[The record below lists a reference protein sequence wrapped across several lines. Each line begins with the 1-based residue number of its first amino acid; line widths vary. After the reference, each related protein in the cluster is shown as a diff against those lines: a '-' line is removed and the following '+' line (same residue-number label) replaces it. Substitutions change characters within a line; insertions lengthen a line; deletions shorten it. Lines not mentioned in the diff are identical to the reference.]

1 VELQRL
7 IWLFFGFSGRIDR
20 RAFALAGILLYLIRG
35 YPVYRMAMAG
45 GVEEEIAYW
54 FGILLWIFGALLIS
68 HLALCAKRLHDF
80 GYSGWFGLLF
90 MVGDIFVFLIL
101 CMPNSTVGPN
111 KYGPRPNASA
121 GG

>member
-1 VELQRL
+1 M
-7 IWLFFGFSGRIDR
+7 
-20 RAFALAGILLYLIRG
+20 
-35 YPVYRMAMAG
+35 YRMAMAG

-101 CMPNSTVGPN
+101 CMPNSTPGPN
-111 KYGPRPNASA
+111 QYGPRPNAPA